1 MSRTEIRDL
10 AFKLVY
16 SLKIQNILNKDDLEE
31 QINLYI
37 EDYNIENEEPRKY
50 IKDIVIVIN
59 SNLEDIQ
66 DIISSCLSSNWT
78 IERVSKIN

>member
-37 EDYNIENEEPRKY
+37 EDYNIENEEARKY
-50 IKDIVIVIN
+50 IKDIVIGIN

-66 DIISSCLSSNWT
+66 DLIKSCLSSNWT
-78 IERVSKIN
+78 I